1 MPRDSVEKT
10 PLPVREPDPR
20 RTQILDAARRCFIR
34 NGFHSTSMRDVT
46 AEAKVP
52 FTGVT
57 RYFRGRDEVIAA
69 FADETEAEV
78 HRVFAAAFGRMPTP
92 VEAFPHVEQ
101 GFPGLAV
108 KVWSAALRASAL
120 DGREDP
126 TAAEFTKA
134 LLWYVELYQRTGLVT
149 REMPALHV
157 IRTLVA
163 LVHGYMVQRTLFG
176 EVDTRAFR
184 EGLRGLR

>member
-1 MPRDSVEKT
+1 MPRDIAEPT
-10 PLPVREPDPR
+10 PLPARLGDPR

-34 NGFHSTSMRDVT
+34 NGFHATSMRDVT

-69 FADETEAEV
+69 FADETEAEIA
-78 HRVFAAAFGRMPTP
+78 RVFAAAFGRTPTP
-92 VEAFPHVEQ
+92 VEAFPHVEK
-101 GFPGLAV
+101 GFAGLAV
-108 KVWSAALRASAL
+108 KVWSAALRASVL
-120 DGREDP
+120 DEREDR

-134 LLWYVELYQRTGLVT
+134 LLWYVELYQRTGLIT
-149 REMPALHV
+149 RDVPALGV
-157 IRTLVA
+157 IRALVA
-163 LVHGYMVQRTLFG
+163 LVHGFMVQRTLFG

-184 EGLRGLR
+184 EGLRDLR

>member
-1 MPRDSVEKT
+1 MPRDSVENT
-10 PLPVREPDPR
+10 PLPALNPDPR

-34 NGFHSTSMRDVT
+34 NGFHATSMRDVT
-46 AEAKVP
+46 AEARVS

-120 DGREDP
+120 DEREDRA
-126 TAAEFTKA
+126 AAEFTKA
-134 LLWYVELYQRTGLVT
+134 LLWYVELYQRTGLIT
-149 REMPALHV
+149 REVPALNV

-163 LVHGYMVQRTLFG
+163 LIHGYMVQRTLFG
-176 EVDTRAFR
+176 DVDTRAFR
-184 EGLRGLR
+184 DGLRELR